1 MSLSDVGIVIIGRN
15 EGEQLSAAFASVADV
30 APGVP
35 VVYADSDSSDDSV
48 ARAEA
53 AGVTVVRV
61 DPAGGLSAARGR
73 NLGLERLVT
82 DVPGVRFVQF
92 IDGDCTLEA
101 EWLEAGRAAMAE
113 ADDIAIVCGRLTERQ
128 PEASPWNRLCQVEW
142 DAPAGEVR
150 GCGGIF
156 MARISALD
164 GIGGFAEDLIAGE
177 EPEMCLRLRD
187 AGGRIIRLAA
197 PMATH
202 DAAMTRFGQWW
213 TRAARSG
220 LAYAEAVRRHPRH
233 VERPGR
239 RESISAWIWSVGLA
253 AVVAVGAALVWPWGL
268 LLAGLFPLQ
277 ALRIARRT
285 AGRWGWGT
293 GALHGTMLM
302 VAKWAQ
308 VWGQVRWAIA
318 RPWRRSPGRAT
329 A

>member
-1 MSLSDVGIVIIGRN
+1 MTSGDVGIVIIGRN
-15 EGEQLSAAFASVADV
+15 EGEQLTAAFASVAAV
-30 APGVP
+30 AGGVP
-35 VVYADSDSSDDSV
+35 VVYADSDSTDDSV
-48 ARAEA
+48 ARAEQ
-53 AGVTVVRV
+53 AGVEIVRV

-73 NLGLERLVT
+73 NLGLARLL
-82 DVPGVRFVQF
+82 DIAPAVRFVQF

-101 EWLEAGRAAMAE
+101 DWIDAGRAAMCE
-113 ADDIAIVCGRLTERQ
+113 RDDVAIVCGRLTERQ

-156 MARISALD
+156 MARVSALE
-164 GIGGFAEDLIAGE
+164 GIGGFAEDLVAGE

-187 AGGRIIRLAA
+187 AGGRIVRLEA

-220 LAYAEAVRRHPRH
+220 LAYAEAIRRHPRH
-233 VERPGR
+233 PERPGR
-239 RESISAWIWSVGLA
+239 RESISAWVWSVGVA
-253 AVVAVGAALVWPWGL
+253 AVIAVATALVWPWGL

-277 ALRIARRT
+277 AMRIARRT

-293 GALHGTMLM
+293 GMLHGTMLM

-308 VWGQVRWAIA
+308 VWGQIRWAVA
-318 RPWRRSPGRAT
+318 RPWRRSARRA
-329 A
+329 AA